1 MKELE
6 TRYREV
12 RALIRAH
19 SLFRV
24 GVAAGNE
31 GDDLTQ
37 SVFVGLLVRQ
47 LGRSAYDAR
56 RSSLARYVWLVTGS
70 VIANLLDSQR
80 RRAKYEVVGWWD
92 GRGMPCDAAQLAEA
106 RGVED
111 WVDEGLI
118 VAELLAQAG
127 GDELDQLGVV
137 LLLEG
142 RTLAQVRRLV
152 GATTATAIEQVRER
166 LRAGWVKDV

>member
-24 GVAAGNE
+24 AQATGNE

-47 LGRSAYDAR
+47 RGRSAYDAK

-80 RRAKYEVVGWWD
+80 RRARYEVVGWWD
-92 GRGMPCDAAQLAEA
+92 ARGAPCDAAQVAEQS
-106 RGVED
+106 GTED
-111 WVDEGLI
+111 WVAEGLI
-118 VAELLAQAG
+118 VAELLAKAG

-142 RTLAQVRRLV
+142 RPLAQVRRLV
-152 GATTATAIEQVRER
+152 GATSAAAIEQVRER
-166 LRAGWVKDV
+166 LRVAWTE